1 MTKDPWRDYLVTALV
16 KERMNQRQVDAGLG
30 EYQRL
35 CGKVDKQ
42 TAFETVLEA
51 YGNEDT
57 ARASKSVL
65 DELFE
70 KSQKERLGI
79 DKLEFELS
87 NKRTPVMIDN
97 TPTEVKESRYFRDHM
112 SAIKAK
118 FGLPNGLE
126 VEGLGQTK
134 PTTLPEHTAEK
145 QRQLDKLKV
154 ATAKTYTAGQLS
166 IQISI

>member
-16 KERMNQRQVDAGLG
+16 KERMNQRQVDAALG
-30 EYQRL
+30 KYHSL
-35 CGKVDKQ
+35 CGKVDRKL
-42 TAFETVLEA
+42 AFESVLESF
-51 YGNEDT
+51 GNEDT
-57 ARASKSVL
+57 AKASKSIL

-70 KSQKERLGI
+70 QERKAKLGI

-97 TPTEVKESRYFRDHM
+97 TPTEVKESRYFREHM
-112 SAIKAK
+112 NNLKAK

-134 PTTLPEHTAEK
+134 QTTLPEHTAEK

-154 ATAKTYTAGQLS
+154 ATAKTYTAGKLS
-166 IQISI
+166 IKISI